1 MWVWVMASLSPD
13 NSLLQQIWHFKLFER
28 QREGKGKPLI
38 YYMVLT
44 LLLHPACIATDKPIN
59 ANLIL
64 RSGLVHYFQHLLK
77 RLPGSFHYL
86 PLCLRAL
93 LTSAMPSGN
102 SEQLI
107 CVTLCVSTNHL
118 NVTHSMCTLCVWKL
132 KMSQGPYAICLL
144 PLQSTIPLDQTKN
157 SHLGYCLPF
166 NGFWCSAFK
175 FDCSPLITQQ
185 IAED

>member
-1 MWVWVMASLSPD
+1 MH
-13 NSLLQQIWHFKLFER
+13 NKNCIKLKEIMVAIRREYNFFIMSCEFGSWLPFPLITPSFFER

-44 LLLHPACIATDKPIN
+44 LLLHPACIATDKLIN
-59 ANLIL
+59 ANLIF

-93 LTSAMPSGN
+93 LTSAMPSGK

-118 NVTHSMCTLCVWKL
+118 NVTHSLCTLCV
-132 KMSQGPYAICLL
+132 
-144 PLQSTIPLDQTKN
+144 
-157 SHLGYCLPF
+157 
-166 NGFWCSAFK
+166 
-175 FDCSPLITQQ
+175 
-185 IAED
+185 